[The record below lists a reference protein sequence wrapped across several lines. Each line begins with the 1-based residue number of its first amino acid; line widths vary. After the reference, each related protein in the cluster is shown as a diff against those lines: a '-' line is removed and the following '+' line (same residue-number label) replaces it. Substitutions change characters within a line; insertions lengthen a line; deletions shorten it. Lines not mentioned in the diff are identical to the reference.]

1 MTKPIPNRPA
11 KARSHVV
18 TGLIAK
24 RREIAGQIEDLQRR
38 LKIAVTELDHVES
51 AVRIFEP
58 DIDLSDFG
66 PRPVPPPHT
75 AFKGELSRILIDALK
90 ASGPLNTRQLTDI
103 VMKERG
109 MSLDDLKAQRVMIR
123 RVGAS
128 LNNWK
133 RVKKVLKSSPGPG
146 DTLMWEIDR
155 ERIAAVRDN
164 Q

>member
-1 MTKPIPNRPA
+1 MTKRIPNRPA

-51 AVRIFEP
+51 SIRIFEP

-90 ASGPLNTRQLTDI
+90 ASPVALNTRQLT
-103 VMKERG
+103 E
-109 MSLDDLKAQRVMIR
+109 
-123 RVGAS
+123 
-128 LNNWK
+128 
-133 RVKKVLKSSPGPG
+133 
-146 DTLMWEIDR
+146 
-155 ERIAAVRDN
+155 
-164 Q
+164 